1 MYSNPFFNGI
11 NSDIYRNQIAQPI
24 QPFSST
30 PLPFQFNP
38 YVQNQQVQF
47 PQQQNLS
54 IRRVSSIEEAK
65 AAMIDPLGTY
75 FFVDTG
81 TGKIYM
87 KQIKNDGAAEFYI
100 FGVENVPENSS
111 KENENPL
118 IEISKRLSNIETA
131 LGGIAN
137 VQSVSGNAGGKQSDA
152 VPQSAVAEPHEPDG
166 TAEPAGVPDVA
177 ANDFWKKRR

>member
-1 MYSNPFFNGI
+1 MYGNPFI
-11 NSDIYRNQIAQPI
+11 NSINTDIYRYQNHQVP
-24 QPFSST
+24 
-30 PLPFQFNP
+30 QFNNFGLP
-38 YVQNQQVQF
+38 YSSPQFFQQQQV
-47 PQQQNLS
+47 PQSNFS
-54 IRRVSSIEEAK
+54 IRRVSNIEEAK

-87 KQIKNDGAAEFYI
+87 KQIKNDGTAEFYT

-118 IEISKRLSNIETA
+118 IEINKRLSNIETA
-131 LGGIAN
+131 LGGMAN
-137 VQSVSGNAGGKQSDA
+137 VQSISGNAGGKQSDA
-152 VPQSAVAEPHEPDG
+152 VPQSAVTEPHEPDG
-166 TAEPAGVPDVA
+166 TAESTGVPDVA